1 LVFGIALATCA
12 WKVGGVWCALLS
24 IGLLVW
30 SEQWSVQRS
39 DEVFHGDDE
48 DRVVD
53 AARNHDVVKKQR
65 PSAIH
70 RLKLNLP
77 TVPHSTFR

>member
-30 SEQWSVQRS
+30 SEQWS

-48 DRVVD
+48 DRVVE